1 MVKKTIVFIGLLGFL
16 MPQLSG
22 CTAVVGAGATVGV
35 TAFQERGIKGRAR
48 DLRIE
53 AMILESF
60 ISEEL
65 LLPATIGVEVYEGRV
80 LLTGASKNSSIT
92 DKAVKLSWTIDGVK
106 EVINEIQTHNS
117 TSIIAFS
124 KDSWITAQMR
134 SKLTFDM
141 NVFSINYSIETV
153 NGTVYLIGIAQD
165 ETEHNIVKQYASQIK
180 FVNRVISH
188 VRIKIK

>member
-1 MVKKTIVFIGLLGFL
+1 VKKAIIFIGLLGFL
-16 MPQLSG
+16 IPHLSG

-35 TAFQERGIKGRAR
+35 TAFQERGIKGRAK
-48 DLRIE
+48 DLKIE
-53 AMILESF
+53 AMVLESF

-65 LLPATIGVEVYEGRV
+65 LLLATIGVEVYESRV
-80 LLTGASKNSSIT
+80 LLTGASKDKSIT
-92 DKAVKLSWTIDGVK
+92 DKAIKLSWAIEGVK

-117 TSIIAFS
+117 TNIIDFS

-134 SKLTFDM
+134 SKLTFDI
-141 NVFSINYSIETV
+141 NVYSINYSIETV

-165 ETEHNIVKQYASQIK
+165 DTEHNIVKQYASQIK

-188 VRIKIK
+188 VRMKTK

>member
-1 MVKKTIVFIGLLGFL
+1 MKKAIIFTGLLGFL
-16 MPQLSG
+16 MPQLIG
-22 CTAVVGAGATVGV
+22 CTAIVGAGATMGV
-35 TAFQERGIKGRAR
+35 TAFQERGIKGRAN
-48 DLRIE
+48 DLKIE

-60 ISEEL
+60 ISERL

-80 LLTGASKNSSIT
+80 LLTGASKNNSIT
-92 DKAVKLSWTIDGVK
+92 DKAVKLSWTIAGVK
-106 EVINEIQTHNS
+106 DVINEIQTHNS
-117 TSIIAFS
+117 TSIIDFS

-141 NVFSINYSIETV
+141 NVYSINYSIETV

-165 ETEHNIVKQYASQIK
+165 EVEHNIVKQYASQIK

-188 VRIKIK
+188 VRIK

>member
-1 MVKKTIVFIGLLGFL
+1 MKKAVIFIGLLGFL
-16 MPQLSG
+16 IPHLSG
-22 CTAVVGAGATVGV
+22 CTAVVGAGAAVGV
-35 TAFQERGIKGRAR
+35 TAFQERGIKGRAK
-48 DLRIE
+48 DLKIE

-65 LLPATIGVEVYEGRV
+65 LLLATIGVEVYESRV
-80 LLTGASKNSSIT
+80 LLTGASKDKSIT
-92 DKAVKLSWTIDGVK
+92 DKAIKLSWAIEGVK

-117 TSIIAFS
+117 TSIIDFS

-134 SKLTFDM
+134 SKLTFDI
-141 NVFSINYSIETV
+141 NVYSINYSIETV

-165 ETEHNIVKQYASQIK
+165 DTEHNIVKQYASQIK

-188 VRIKIK
+188 VRIKTK